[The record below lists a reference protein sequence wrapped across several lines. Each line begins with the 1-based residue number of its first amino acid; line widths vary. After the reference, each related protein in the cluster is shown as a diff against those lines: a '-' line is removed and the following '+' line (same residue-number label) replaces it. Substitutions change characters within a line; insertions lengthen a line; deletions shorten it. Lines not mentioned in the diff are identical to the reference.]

1 MKFETGQGITVQPG
15 GRLIADGTV
24 AQRIVFTSIKDDSAG
39 GDSNQDGTATAP
51 AAGDWRGLLVAGGE
65 VELDHAQLSYAGK
78 PSGGS
83 WDSTSGA
90 IANSGGGNVA
100 VSNSAIHDSFYDAI
114 INWGSGTISAEST
127 VISDCDRG
135 LDPDGSTVT
144 RLINC
149 TMDGNRIGVWGHNG
163 SVEMVNTIIGNSLE
177 YGVYNILNSPIT
189 LNHCDVWSA
198 TGSNFANITDPTGND
213 GNISVDPGY
222 QHPEQGDYRLNYRS
236 PAIDAG
242 TGTAAPSADVMGN
255 PRYNDPRTIIKTG
268 IADSKGHYPDLGAYE
283 FVETAQSN
291 VDLIVSSIVAP
302 LAVSVGDIVSI
313 QWTVTNVG
321 SGPAYGPWHDQVALC
336 TDPSGR
342 PAVTFIAEFLVAQG
356 VTLGPGQSLTTTE
369 QIAIPQAVAQGYYW
383 QATCNSRGEVFE
395 GQSAT
400 NNTALSK
407 APVSVIVP
415 RLTVDGAALPGLL
428 SRQGDSSCFEIIPTA
443 GQEVTITVEPS
454 ASDAVI
460 ELYVGK
466 GYLPWPGSYDARN
479 IREIPG
485 TVSVTVSNPSAEA
498 YYVLVLVKSIPA
510 RCFPC
515 PPVQAPSRV
524 VSRRT
529 GCRRGGGRSIFR
541 AGAALRDWSAGERE

>member
-1 MKFETGQGITVQPG
+1 MLNLNENCEARYIQQDHQGTLSVSETWLGSYVHVVTGEVTVPGGTTLTIRPGAVVKFETGQGITVQPG

-213 GNISVDPGY
+213 GNISVDPG
-222 QHPEQGDYRLNYRS
+222 
-236 PAIDAG
+236 
-242 TGTAAPSADVMGN
+242 
-255 PRYNDPRTIIKTG
+255 
-268 IADSKGHYPDLGAYE
+268 
-283 FVETAQSN
+283 
-291 VDLIVSSIVAP
+291 
-302 LAVSVGDIVSI
+302 
-313 QWTVTNVG
+313 TN
-321 SGPAYGPWHDQVALC
+321 
-336 TDPSGR
+336 T
-342 PAVTFIAEFLVAQG
+342 
-356 VTLGPGQSLTTTE
+356 
-369 QIAIPQAVAQGYYW
+369 
-383 QATCNSRGEVFE
+383 
-395 GQSAT
+395 
-400 NNTALSK
+400 
-407 APVSVIVP
+407 
-415 RLTVDGAALPGLL
+415 
-428 SRQGDSSCFEIIPTA
+428 
-443 GQEVTITVEPS
+443 
-454 ASDAVI
+454 
-460 ELYVGK
+460 
-466 GYLPWPGSYDARN
+466 
-479 IREIPG
+479 
-485 TVSVTVSNPSAEA
+485 
-498 YYVLVLVKSIPA
+498 
-510 RCFPC
+510 
-515 PPVQAPSRV
+515 PSRAI
-524 VSRRT
+524 T
-529 GCRRGGGRSIFR
+529 
-541 AGAALRDWSAGERE
+541 A